1 MIDKFIFFFS
11 PPWVLHSEEKS
22 NLRHVLDK
30 KKNCFKSQ
38 AVRAYEAYP
47 AYSACGKAS
56 ATRMDAGNHGE
67 ALISNSARLAL
78 RNILYGSKYY
88 NLASF
93 SYQ

>member
-22 NLRHVLDK
+22 NLRHVLD

-78 RNILYGSKYY
+78 RNVLYGSKYY